1 MKFFFD
7 LFPIILFFAAYK
19 LGDAYPERSLHL
31 LNSLGVVLPPK
42 ATPGIFV
49 ATAVAIAAT
58 FVQIA
63 WVWLHHR
70 KVDTM
75 LWVSLVLIAVF
86 GGATL
91 VLQDPLFIKWKPT
104 VLYWLFAVVLLV
116 SELVFGKNL
125 IAAMMKAQI
134 ELPPPVWRKLNLSW
148 AAFFAGMGA
157 LNLYVAYNFSEPTW
171 VNFKLFGFL
180 GIMLVFVLL
189 QGLMLAKYM
198 DEAEKS

>member
-7 LFPIILFFAAYK
+7 LFPIILFFVAYK
-19 LGDAYPERSLHL
+19 FS
-31 LNSLGVVLPPK
+31 
-42 ATPGIFV
+42 GIYT

-58 FVQIA
+58 FAQIA
-63 WVWLHHR
+63 WVWLRHR

-75 LWVSLVLIAVF
+75 LWVSLALISVF

-91 VLQDPLFIKWKPT
+91 ILHDPTFIKWKPT
-104 VLYWLFAVVLLV
+104 VLYWLFAVVLLAA
-116 SELVFGKNL
+116 EYVFGKNL

-134 ELPPPVWRKLNLSW
+134 ELPPPVWRRLNLSW
-148 AAFFAGMGA
+148 AVFFGGMGG
-157 LNLYVAYNFSEPTW
+157 LNLYVAYNFSEPAW

-189 QGLMLAKYM
+189 QGLVLAKYIQEG
-198 DEAEKS
+198 DKP

>member
-7 LFPIILFFAAYK
+7 LFPIILFFVAYK
-19 LGDAYPERSLHL
+19 FY
-31 LNSLGVVLPPK
+31 
-42 ATPGIFV
+42 GIYY

-58 FVQIA
+58 FGQIA
-63 WVWLHHR
+63 WVWFRHR
-70 KVDTM
+70 KVDSM
-75 LWVSLVLIAVF
+75 LWVSLVLITVF

-91 VLQDPLFIKWKPT
+91 ILHDPTFIKWKPT

-116 SELVFGKNL
+116 AEYFFGRNL

-134 ELPPPVWRKLNLSW
+134 ELPKPVWRKLNLSW
-148 AAFFAGMGA
+148 AAFFGGMGG
-157 LNLYVAYNFSEPTW
+157 LNLYVAYHFSEPTW

-189 QGLMLAKYM
+189 QGVVLAKYIEEG
-198 DEAEKS
+198 DQP